1 MWREETV
8 EEISDGRYYTADDL
22 VKIGTN
28 DCRGC
33 SDCCRMGPVI
43 VLDPLD
49 VFELNRF
56 LGQSFEELLNET
68 IELKVVDGLILP
80 ALKMVKDTSKGSK
93 ISGSVSGQEKPLSG
107 NLSVS
112 GDRIK
117 SRESQRR
124 SPVSSGEGCSKEENR
139 TDASQA
145 EALQEEAAVCPYLGE
160 DGRCSIHDF
169 RPGICRLYP
178 LGRSWENG
186 DFRYILQVNECTHCS
201 GSKMKVKKWLGIP
214 NLPAYEAYCRDWHSL
229 LEKVR
234 RLLEGTDPVGTGAA
248 GNDPTGTGLADSN
261 PALSLR
267 NQVCVYLLRQF
278 FLCDWNVDDFY
289 AVFAQRRAEALHH
302 LGFAG

>member
-1 MWREETV
+1 MWREETI
-8 EEISDGRYYTADDL
+8 EEISDGNYYTANDL
-22 VKIGTN
+22 VKIGTD

-56 LGQSFEELLNET
+56 LSQSFEELLNET
-68 IELKVVDGLILP
+68 IELKVIDGLILP
-80 ALKMVKDTSKGSK
+80 VLKLVSAKPVC
-93 ISGSVSGQEKPLSG
+93 SVPGYSSSLQKNQPQASAENS
-107 NLSVS
+107 
-112 GDRIK
+112 
-117 SRESQRR
+117 
-124 SPVSSGEGCSKEENR
+124 SP
-139 TDASQA
+139 
-145 EALQEEAAVCPYLGE
+145 LQENQPLTDDPREEEMVCPYLSE
-160 DGRCSIHDF
+160 SGRCSIHDF

-214 NLPAYEAYCRDWHSL
+214 NLAAYENFCRDWHNL

-234 RLLEGTDPVGTGAA
+234 RLLEGSDPA
-248 GNDPTGTGLADSN
+248 GG
-261 PALSLR
+261 LR

-289 AVFAQRRAEALHH
+289 AVFAKRRAEALRH

>member
-1 MWREETV
+1 MWREQSL
-8 EEISDGRYYTADDL
+8 EELSDGRFYTGNDM

-56 LGQSFEELLNET
+56 LQQSFEDLLNET
-68 IELKVVDGLILP
+68 IELKVIDGLIMP
-80 ALKMVKDTSKGSK
+80 VLKLVKAKG
-93 ISGSVSGQEKPLSG
+93 
-107 NLSVS
+107 
-112 GDRIK
+112 
-117 SRESQRR
+117 
-124 SPVSSGEGCSKEENR
+124 
-139 TDASQA
+139 
-145 EALQEEAAVCPYLGE
+145 QEEAMVCPYLGD
-160 DGRCSIHDF
+160 DGRCTIHEF

-186 DFRYILQVNECTHCS
+186 DFRYILQVNECTHCN
-201 GSKMKVKKWLGIP
+201 GSKIKVKKWLGIP
-214 NLPAYEAYCRDWHSL
+214 DLLAYEDFCRDWHNF

-234 RLLEGTDPVGTGAA
+234 HLLDVGDPEGKM
-248 GNDPTGTGLADSN
+248 
-261 PALSLR
+261 R
-267 NQVCVYLLRQF
+267 NQICVYLLQQF

-289 AVFAQRRAEALHH
+289 EVFGQRRREALHR